1 MAHVLQDTPLLAYYK
16 GHQITHSC
24 LNPKITAFICG
35 KRSTDSQSSC
45 QLPFPHGHNA
55 LQLTGVGLA
64 GIVPGNMAQTGRDVE
79 QGRRWLNLTHLPYF
93 TVGLVPS
100 IPMDQATVWQFVD
113 LAAHLTDQYNKLG
126 SRFHWALSESAAND
140 AYHERCSL
148 HHSVVGYPA
157 WTLTKISN
165 YKVKYNVHW
174 HWWCQHQRGVVLN
187 FVCSLHKNL
196 LIRVLRNM
204 NKDCSLHSH

>member
-35 KRSTDSQSSC
+35 KRSTNSQSSC

-64 GIVPGNMAQTGRDVE
+64 GIMPGNMAQTGRDVE

-100 IPMDQATVWQFVD
+100 IPMEQATVWQFVD
-113 LAAHLTDQYNKLG
+113 LAAHLADQYNKLG

-148 HHSVVGYPA
+148 HHSVVGYPV

-196 LIRVLRNM
+196 LIRVLPNM
-204 NKDCSLHSH
+204 NKDCSRHSH